1 MMNKDILASSI
12 KQTFPELDNKALNTF
27 CVALWGNVSKWHREE
42 KDKAL
47 KKAQAKSSDASTKN
61 APPDDWEG
69 YTEAERSEKIGKW
82 FDWQVETGEMSASEF
97 REAKDM
103 FNLKAKDQDI
113 HIEQVD
119 FRSIEPELA
128 DVVAAV
134 EWQIVE
140 YNKEDS

>member
-1 MMNKDILASSI
+1 MKSSLTPDVIQGILKASLTLTKDHNAEVWAVSKSLSSQINAEIKIAENEVKAKEEQSGSDYPDDFKGFTPEQRSEEVAKLLDYKLFTKELTASELRELKDI
-12 KQTFPELDNKALNTF
+12 
-27 CVALWGNVSKWHREE
+27 
-42 KDKAL
+42 
-47 KKAQAKSSDASTKN
+47 
-61 APPDDWEG
+61 
-69 YTEAERSEKIGKW
+69 
-82 FDWQVETGEMSASEF
+82 
-97 REAKDM
+97 

-140 YNKEDS
+140 YNKGEG